1 MASRERPWEAPRAL
15 LGLFGGSGRSIGAIL
30 EAIDQ
35 NSVWHFLR
43 SPRRGPK
50 SRLWGPTWAALGAL
64 LDALGP
70 VLGLSWARL
79 GALLGHL
86 GAILRPQE
94 PIGSEKERRPNTVS
108 FHWFWNGFGLSGAS
122 LGGSAATWSRLGAIL
137 GPLVAILGP
146 LGALLELLGANLGP
160 LGAILG
166 LLGTVLER
174 PRAAQERPRAAQ
186 ERPRAAK
193 RGQERPKSGS

>member
-94 PIGSEKERRPNTVS
+94 PIESEKARRPKTLILHRFLQDFV
-108 FHWFWNGFGLSGAS
+108 LSGAS
-122 LGGSAATWSRLGAIL
+122 LGGSVATWGRLGAIL
-137 GPLVAILGP
+137 EPLVGM
-146 LGALLELLGANLGP
+146 
-160 LGAILG
+160 LGAILSHRG
-166 LLGTVLER
+166 L
-174 PRAAQERPRAAQ
+174 
-186 ERPRAAK
+186 
-193 RGQERPKSGS
+193 S